1 MSKQEF
7 LAELRK
13 ALSGLPQGDIE
24 DRLTF
29 YSEMI
34 DDRMEEGLAEGDAV
48 SEIGTVDEVAAQIV
62 GEIPLTKLVKERV
75 RPKRALRVW
84 EIVLLVLG
92 FPLWSTL
99 LVALLSVT
107 FAGYLVVWSVIFCLW
122 AMEAAL
128 MGFAFYGA
136 VAAVIH
142 VVQGNGVI
150 GLVALGVG
158 AFCAGLSIFL
168 FFGCKEATKGI
179 LLLTKKVALGVKSLF
194 IRKEDVK

>member
-13 ALSGLPQGDIE
+13 ALSGLPQGDVE

-84 EIVLLVLG
+84 EIVLLALG
-92 FPLWSTL
+92 SPLWLSL
-99 LVALLSVT
+99 LAALLSVT

-142 VVQGNGVI
+142 VVQGNGFI
-150 GLVALGVG
+150 GLAALGAG
-158 AFCAGLSIFL
+158 TFCAGLSIFL

>member
-84 EIVLLVLG
+84 EIVLLALG
-92 FPLWSTL
+92 SPLWLSL
-99 LVALLSVT
+99 LAALLSVT

-142 VVQGNGVI
+142 VVQGNGFI
-150 GLVALGVG
+150 GLAALGAG

>member
-84 EIVLLVLG
+84 EIVLLALG
-92 FPLWSTL
+92 SPLWLSL
-99 LVALLSVT
+99 LAALLSVT

-142 VVQGNGVI
+142 VVQGNGFI
-150 GLVALGVG
+150 GLAALGAG
-158 AFCAGLSIFL
+158 TFCAGLSIFL
-168 FFGCKEATKGI
+168 LFGCKEATKGI

>member
-84 EIVLLVLG
+84 EIVLLALG
-92 FPLWSTL
+92 SPLWLSL
-99 LVALLSVT
+99 LAALLSVT

-150 GLVALGVG
+150 GLAALGVG
-158 AFCAGLSIFL
+158 AFCVGLSIFL

>member
-13 ALSGLPQGDIE
+13 ALSGLPQGDVE

-84 EIVLLVLG
+84 EIVLLALG
-92 FPLWSTL
+92 SPLWLSL
-99 LVALLSVT
+99 LAALLSVT

-142 VVQGNGVI
+142 VVQGNGFI
-150 GLVALGVG
+150 GLAALGAG

>member
-13 ALSGLPQGDIE
+13 ALSGLPQGDVE

-34 DDRMEEGLAEGDAV
+34 DDRMEEGLAEEAAV
-48 SEIGTVDEVAAQIV
+48 SEIGTVGEVAAQIV

-84 EIVLLVLG
+84 EIVLLALG
-92 FPLWSTL
+92 SPLWLSL
-99 LVALLSVT
+99 LVALLSVI
-107 FAGYLVVWSVIFCLW
+107 FSGYMVVWAVIFCLW
-122 AMEAAL
+122 TMEAAL
-128 MGFAFYGA
+128 MGCAFYGA
-136 VAAVIH
+136 VASLIH
-142 VVQGNGVI
+142 VVQGNGFI
-150 GLVALGVG
+150 GFATLGAG

-168 FFGCKEATKGI
+168 FFGCIEATKGI

>member
-13 ALSGLPQGDIE
+13 ALSGLPQGDVE

-84 EIVLLVLG
+84 EIVLLALG
-92 FPLWSTL
+92 SPLWLSL
-99 LVALLSVT
+99 LAALLSVT

-142 VVQGNGVI
+142 VVQGNGFI
-150 GLVALGVG
+150 GLAALGAG

-194 IRKEDVK
+194 IRKEDIK

>member
-13 ALSGLPQGDIE
+13 ALSGLPQGDVE

-34 DDRMEEGLAEGDAV
+34 DDRMEEGLAEEAAV

-84 EIVLLVLG
+84 EIVLLALG
-92 FPLWSTL
+92 SPLWLSL
-99 LVALLSVT
+99 LVALLSVIL
-107 FAGYLVVWSVIFCLW
+107 AVYLVLWAVIVCLW
-122 AMEAAL
+122 AMEVAL
-128 MGFAFYGA
+128 AGCALSGA
-136 VAAVIH
+136 VSAVIRM
-142 VVQGNGVI
+142 VQGNGLI
-150 GLVALGVG
+150 GLAMFGIG
-158 AFCAGLSIFL
+158 TCCAGLSIFL
-168 FFGCKEATKGI
+168 FFGSKEATKGT
-179 LLLTKKVALGVKSLF
+179 LLLTKKMALGTKSLF

>member
-13 ALSGLPQGDIE
+13 ALSGLPQGDVE

-84 EIVLLVLG
+84 EIVLLALG
-92 FPLWSTL
+92 SPLWLSL
-99 LVALLSVT
+99 LAALLSVT

-142 VVQGNGVI
+142 VVQGNGFI
-150 GLVALGVG
+150 GLAALGAS

>member
-7 LAELRK
+7 LVELRK

-84 EIVLLVLG
+84 EIVLLALG
-92 FPLWSTL
+92 SPLWLSL
-99 LVALLSVT
+99 LAALLSVT

-142 VVQGNGVI
+142 VVQGNGFI
-150 GLVALGVG
+150 GLAALGAG

>member
-13 ALSGLPQGDIE
+13 ALSGLPQGDVE

-84 EIVLLVLG
+84 EIVLLALG
-92 FPLWSTL
+92 SPLWLSL
-99 LVALLSVT
+99 LAALLSVT

-142 VVQGNGVI
+142 MVQGNGFI
-150 GLVALGVG
+150 GLAALGAG